1 MAHFHPVDFIPIDEF
16 FSRHS
21 FHSKRA
27 ISRFTKE
34 AVNIIC
40 DHTFQV
46 RTDTLFTLSGK
57 YEQTVGLAMSQS
69 QQTGIGFYHGHL
81 WELDECDQ
89 WRQTDCDGG
98 ADCLVHQVLQP
109 QVLIQ
114 FLCCSHWVTSSPFL
128 AFIGESPG
136 HALYLFNT
144 FNWATVYSDGSF
156 PISRNATA
164 SSTVFLCFTA
174 FHSSFSS
181 RSLFFIFVQNTTIFK
196 TDWWGHFP
204 WAIVHLFKL
213 PSNIFSLLVRSFLPF
228 HVRWVH
234 QSPKKFCGESE
245 NPLDVL
251 QDSMRDCAYSC
262 PCIWIGGVWSERVVS
277 IALATV
283 LLVLVL
289 STFGSLSKARFKFS
303 PQILIHQ
310 LLYNLL
316 LLWQNFQDRNE
327 APKEWCLYSKR

>member
-1 MAHFHPVDFIPIDEF
+1 MKADWLWWRSWLPCSSSATTSSIDWVSWSCLVLVQYFQLGYSVFWWFFPHFQKRHSILDCFPLLYSFSFILF
-16 FSRHS
+16 FS
-21 FHSKRA
+21 F
-27 ISRFTKE
+27 
-34 AVNIIC
+34 
-40 DHTFQV
+40 
-46 RTDTLFTLSGK
+46 
-57 YEQTVGLAMSQS
+57 
-69 QQTGIGFYHGHL
+69 
-81 WELDECDQ
+81 
-89 WRQTDCDGG
+89 
-98 ADCLVHQVLQP
+98 
-109 QVLIQ
+109 
-114 FLCCSHWVTSSPFL
+114 
-128 AFIGESPG
+128 
-136 HALYLFNT
+136 
-144 FNWATVYSDGSF
+144 
-156 PISRNATA
+156 
-164 SSTVFLCFTA
+164 
-174 FHSSFSS
+174 
-181 RSLFFIFVQNTTIFK
+181 SLFWIIIWHDGIHRIFVQNTTIFK